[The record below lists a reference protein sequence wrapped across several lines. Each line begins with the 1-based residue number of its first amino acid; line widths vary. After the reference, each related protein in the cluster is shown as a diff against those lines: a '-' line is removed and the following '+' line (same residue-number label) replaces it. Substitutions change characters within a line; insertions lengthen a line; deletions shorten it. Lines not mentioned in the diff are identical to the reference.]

1 MKKNFLFFKKYL
13 FLTALLCLGIIR
25 SAAQDA
31 APTVKSGWRAEL
43 GLFYAGVSYE
53 QRVAS
58 RFSLVGHFDLHP
70 EWGRKVYDNPNMKFG
85 GFVPT
90 FQLEGRWYYSGVRPG
105 NAGGYLALRSDLAW
119 NNARLFGAAKYD
131 DYHVVSCGLDA
142 GWGYN
147 LSLGKQW
154 TAFSYIGLGLPK
166 WRFYR
171 SPIVDGWERGGNWNL
186 VLDLGIGYRL

>member
-1 MKKNFLFFKKYL
+1 MKKNFLFLKKYL
-13 FLTALLCLGIIR
+13 FLTALLCLGIVR
-25 SAAQDA
+25 SAAQEA
-31 APTVKSGWRAEL
+31 APTVESGWRAEL
-43 GLFYAGVSYE
+43 GLFYAGASYE

-70 EWGRKVYDNPNMKFG
+70 EWGRMVYDNPNMKFG

-90 FQLEGRWYYSGVRPG
+90 FQLEGRWYYSVVRPG
-105 NAGGYLALRSDLAW
+105 NSGGYLALRSDLAW
-119 NNARLFGAAKYD
+119 NNARLFAAAKYD
-131 DYHVVSCGLDA
+131 DYNVVSCSLNA

-166 WRFYR
+166 WKFYR
-171 SPIVDGWERGGNWNL
+171 SPFVDGWERERNLNL

>member
-1 MKKNFLFFKKYL
+1 MKKNLLFFKKYL

-31 APTVKSGWRAEL
+31 TPTVESAWRAEL

-58 RFSLVGHFDLHP
+58 RFSLVGHFDLLP
-70 EWGRKVYDNPNMKFG
+70 EWGRMVYGNPNMKFG

-105 NAGGYLALRSDLAW
+105 NSGGYLALRSALAW

-166 WRFYR
+166 WDFYR
-171 SPIVDGWERGGNWNL
+171 TPITDSWERGRNWNL

>member
-1 MKKNFLFFKKYL
+1 MKKNFLFLKKYL
-13 FLTALLCLGIIR
+13 FLTALLCLGIVR
-25 SAAQDA
+25 SAAQEA
-31 APTVKSGWRAEL
+31 APTVESGWRAEL
-43 GLFYAGVSYE
+43 GLFYAGASYE

-70 EWGRKVYDNPNMKFG
+70 EWGRMVYDNPNMKFG

-105 NAGGYLALRSDLAW
+105 NSGGYLALRSD
-119 NNARLFGAAKYD
+119 
-131 DYHVVSCGLDA
+131 
-142 GWGYN
+142 
-147 LSLGKQW
+147 KQW

-166 WRFYR
+166 WKFYR
-171 SPIVDGWERGGNWNL
+171 SPFVDGWERERNLNL

>member
-1 MKKNFLFFKKYL
+1 MGEIKFFLYLLLCGLVCLAIFAGYFNSSFMKKNILFFKKSL
-13 FLTALLCLGIIR
+13 FLTALLCLGIVR

-31 APTVKSGWRAEL
+31 APTVESGWRAEL
-43 GLFYAGVSYE
+43 GLFYAGASYE

-70 EWGRKVYDNPNMKFG
+70 EWGRMVYGNPNMKFG
-85 GFVPT
+85 G
-90 FQLEGRWYYSGVRPG
+90 
-105 NAGGYLALRSDLAW
+105 
-119 NNARLFGAAKYD
+119 
-131 DYHVVSCGLDA
+131 
-142 GWGYN
+142 
-147 LSLGKQW
+147 LGKQW

-166 WRFYR
+166 WKFYR